1 MHTDIVCLMK
11 EKWLLFFL
19 TFQKVNRTKRENKE

>member
-11 EKWLLFFL
+11 EKWLLFL